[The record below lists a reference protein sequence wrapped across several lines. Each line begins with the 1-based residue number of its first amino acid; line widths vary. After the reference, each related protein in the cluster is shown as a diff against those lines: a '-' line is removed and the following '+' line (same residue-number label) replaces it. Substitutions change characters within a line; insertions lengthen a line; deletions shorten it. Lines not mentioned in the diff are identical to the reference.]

1 MNRTGGSYWAFG
13 NAGIHKQH
21 QDKRKFC
28 IIKALTNLFSK
39 YTKKRSDWQLQAA
52 QWCCAHTFH
61 QNSGAPSVS
70 ATFGVTPSLFYT
82 ARLLSRMTAP
92 TPGKAPAPLFGT
104 SATERQSLMSR
115 QGTCLLC
122 WTQENHCLFFFFFHT
137 QSRQSQTVLP
147 AVGIFCTKW
156 ELYVV
161 RGSQNPF
168 CEDMD
173 PWVHTDPPA
182 TPPAWTC
189 YVGWWA
195 QAERAWHGNGGGT
208 NRRQL
213 TGGAHHQMHTGARL
227 PFLDTSLR
235 EGKRR
240 EERRWEEKHR
250 NYSHISVPARA
261 PLPIMLPWGRYK
273 QQQKCTDT
281 EKRERE
287 ITIKTYNYTPGER
300 AGLNTPLPLN
310 TEGE

>member
-1 MNRTGGSYWAFG
+1 MLKKGVTGSSELPSGAVP
-13 NAGIHKQH
+13 
-21 QDKRKFC
+21 
-28 IIKALTNLFSK
+28 T
-39 YTKKRSDWQLQAA
+39 
-52 QWCCAHTFH
+52 TFH

-92 TPGKAPAPLFGT
+92 TPGKAPAPVFGT
-104 SATERQSLMSR
+104 SATEWQSLVSR
-115 QGTCLLC
+115 QGTHLLC
-122 WTQENHCLFFFFFHT
+122 WTQENHCLFLFHT
-137 QSRQSQTVLP
+137 QSRQSQTALP
-147 AVGIFCTKW
+147 AVGFSAQNGSCMWSEDHRALFVRTRTLECT
-156 ELYVV
+156 LI
-161 RGSQNPF
+161 
-168 CEDMD
+168 
-173 PWVHTDPPA
+173 PPA
-182 TPPAWTC
+182 TPPARTC

-273 QQQKCTDT
+273 QQQECTDT
-281 EKRERE
+281 EKRNRER
-287 ITIKTYNYTPGER
+287 NHH
-300 AGLNTPLPLN
+300 
-310 TEGE
+310 

>member
-1 MNRTGGSYWAFG
+1 MVLCPHISSEQWSP
-13 NAGIHKQH
+13 ISLCH
-21 QDKRKFC
+21 
-28 IIKALTNLFSK
+28 IW
-39 YTKKRSDWQLQAA
+39 SDSQFVLH
-52 QWCCAHTFH
+52 C
-61 QNSGAPSVS
+61 
-70 ATFGVTPSLFYT
+70 
-82 ARLLSRMTAP
+82 
-92 TPGKAPAPLFGT
+92 KAPIKDDST
-104 SATERQSLMSR
+104 NTRQS
-115 QGTCLLC
+115 TCSSFWHLCDRTTKPRVQARHMPALLNPG
-122 WTQENHCLFFFFFHT
+122 EPLPFFFFFHT